1 MSKSYKS
8 VWDALIDDADEA
20 DDQKK
25 RSDYLIL
32 IRARLNGQP
41 GSVEDKAK
49 CLDLPVH
56 QVRDLVEG
64 KIDKFNLPVLIV
76 IARKLGIT
84 AKV

>member
-1 MSKSYKS
+1 MRKNHKS
-8 VWDALIDDADEA
+8 VWDVLIDGVDEA
-20 DDQKK
+20 DDQRK

-49 CLDLPVH
+49 RLDLPVD
-56 QVRDLVEG
+56 QVRDLIEG
-64 KIDKFNLPVLIV
+64 RIDKFNLPVLIV

>member
-1 MSKSYKS
+1 M
-8 VWDALIDDADEA
+8 LIDGVDEA
-20 DDQKK
+20 DDQRK

-49 CLDLPVH
+49 RLDLPVD
-56 QVRDLVEG
+56 QVRDLIEG
-64 KIDKFNLPVLIV
+64 RIDKFNLPVLIV